1 MNYEALLERDRAA
14 RDRVNARK
22 RERRKRRRQ
31 EDPAYRE
38 RMNAYE
44 RNYYAT
50 HPERRVYKRDWK
62 RRADQR
68 KWERENPG
76 ALHELACEGPR
87 SAAGCTCQEVILAV
101 IAS

>member
-1 MNYEALLERDRAA
+1 MNYDAFLA
-14 RDRVNARK
+14 RRSARR
-22 RERRKRRRQ
+22 RERRRT
-31 EDPAYRE
+31 DPAYRE
-38 RMNAYE
+38 RVRAYE
-44 RNYYAT
+44 RAYYAA
-50 HPERRVYKRDWK
+50 HPEMRVYKRDWK